1 MLWTPGIRASVVIL
15 LKPGK
20 PGKPEDAGKLLQCKD
35 FKESTIDGM
44 LVGLVQLPYST
55 NGICKLSPMPQGKW
69 EKLRTQQHLH

>member
-15 LKPGK
+15 LK

-44 LVGLVQLPYST
+44 LVGLVQLP
-55 NGICKLSPMPQGKW
+55 
-69 EKLRTQQHLH
+69 